1 MTANID
7 GQTFVTRIVRINNK
21 VLAKVAIQYSAE
33 KFVVNQILVLP
44 INICGKNGFLQVTT
58 KGDAK
63 V

>member
-44 INICGKNGFLQVTT
+44 INIKGKNGFLQVTT

>member
-7 GQTFVTRIVRINNK
+7 GQTFVTRIYESITRFWQKWQFSI
-21 VLAKVAIQYSAE
+21 SAE